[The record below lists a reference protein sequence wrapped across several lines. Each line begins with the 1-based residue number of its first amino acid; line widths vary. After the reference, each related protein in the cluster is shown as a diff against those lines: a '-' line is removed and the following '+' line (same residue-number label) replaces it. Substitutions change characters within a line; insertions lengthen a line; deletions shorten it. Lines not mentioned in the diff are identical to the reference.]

1 MADWIFQYLFT
12 ITEAFLI
19 YKFIDSYIERR
30 VIRKKIAFVVGGIF
44 LIVIVSIYNA
54 MFPLS
59 ILKFILSVGMIFYIE
74 LLFVGDF
81 GIKYY

>member
-30 VIRKKIAFVVGGIF
+30 VIRKR
-44 LIVIVSIYNA
+44 
-54 MFPLS
+54 
-59 ILKFILSVGMIFYIE
+59 
-74 LLFVGDF
+74 LLL
-81 GIKYY
+81 